1 MPPKDFLKK
10 LLKQCLLSWKS
21 CCCYFFII
29 SLIVDMKDHGTYWWW
44 TLCVFSQLWWRCL
57 YRDPLRDL
65 NNIPRKWLMKSSHFS
80 QSWYFVFILPCMLT
94 CNCLLMF
101 WNGRLMVF
109 LCFLHTLFEKT
120 FYQCNCCGFIE
131 SNIYHWIDC
140 TIKCSGLTVCIF
152 QYYRSNA
159 LYFWSVAIIMRWICL
174 STSIGKIF

>member
-65 NNIPRKWLMKSSHFS
+65 NNIPRKWLMKFSHFS

-101 WNGRLMVF
+101 CVF
-109 LCFLHTLFEKT
+109 SIPSLKRHFTNAT
-120 FYQCNCCGFIE
+120 AV
-131 SNIYHWIDC
+131 
-140 TIKCSGLTVCIF
+140 GLLN
-152 QYYRSNA
+152 R
-159 LYFWSVAIIMRWICL
+159 
-174 STSIGKIF
+174 TSIIELIAPSNVADLLCVFFSITGPTLSISDLLRL